1 MINTAISDNPVNY
14 VPLTL
19 NKRFLVGILIAV
31 LVHTSLIW
39 LLNRHTDSYDESA
52 QHLNQ
57 NSPEKEFSI
66 TMVAVSSW
74 KEEPE
79 FVELSQLLPTVPESP
94 TTPAITLDKKV
105 QTEKKIEKPVEP
117 VNIQKPK
124 KQRKEK
130 PKEKPKENGE
140 KQSVQ
145 PAQKQ
150 HLKELETNGLEQINS
165 QGGMSRATTSQPVM
179 GQGHSESDNYRT
191 KLRQEIERHKRYPRK
206 ARRMRQEG
214 TVTVNFTLQNDGSI
228 TAARVV
234 QSSGYSAMDNEALKA
249 LSLAKSIGPKPANLA
264 ADITLKISFE
274 LD

>member
-1 MINTAISDNPVNY
+1 MINTAISDNSVNY

-39 LLNRHTDSYDESA
+39 LLNRHTDSYDDSA
-52 QHLNQ
+52 HYLNQ
-57 NSPEKEFSI
+57 NLPEKEFSI
-66 TMVAVSSW
+66 TMIAASTW
-74 KEEPE
+74 MEEPE
-79 FVELSQLLPTVPESP
+79 PVELSQPLPTAPESP
-94 TTPAITLDKKV
+94 TTPAITLDKEV

-117 VNIQKPK
+117 VKTQKLK

-130 PKEKPKENGE
+130 SKENVE

-150 HLKELETNGLEQINS
+150 HLKELETNGIEQINS

-179 GQGHSESDNYRT
+179 GQGNSESDNYRT

-206 ARRMRQEG
+206 AKRMRQEG
-214 TVTVNFTLQNDGSI
+214 TVTVNFMLQDDGSI
-228 TAARVV
+228 TTARVT

-249 LSLAKSIGPKPANLA
+249 LGLAKSVGPKPANLA

-274 LD
+274 LN

>member
-1 MINTAISDNPVNY
+1 MINTAISDNSVNY

-39 LLNRHTDSYDESA
+39 LLNRHTDSYDDSA
-52 QHLNQ
+52 HHLNQ

-66 TMVAVSSW
+66 TMVAAPSW
-74 KEEPE
+74 VEEPE
-79 FVELSQLLPTVPESP
+79 SVELPQPLPTVPESP
-94 TTPAITLDKKV
+94 TTPAITLDK
-105 QTEKKIEKPVEP
+105 QTERKIEKPVEP
-117 VNIQKPK
+117 VKIQKPK

-130 PKEKPKENGE
+130 PKENLE

-145 PAQKQ
+145 PDQEQ
-150 HLKELETNGLEQINS
+150 HLKELETNGIEQINS

-179 GQGHSESDNYRT
+179 GQGNRESDNYRT

-206 ARRMRQEG
+206 AKRMRQEG
-214 TVTVNFTLQNDGSI
+214 TVTVNFTLQDDGSI
-228 TAARVV
+228 TTARVV
-234 QSSGYSAMDNEALKA
+234 QSSGYNTMDNEALKA

-264 ADITLKISFE
+264 ADITLQISFE
-274 LD
+274 LN